1 MGSGPARV
9 PEAWS
14 RQPAGVATGEGSGW
28 GRRGGVVAISLAIF
42 RGALALSSSG
52 AGLPSAGLEA
62 SVVGGA
68 VGGGALACAGGGGG
82 GCGGG
87 GNGGG
92 NDPPPPNDGDRDKD
106 RDDKKKKGF
115 FGSMFG

>member
-1 MGSGPARV
+1 MRSGPARV

-28 GRRGGVVAISLAIF
+28 GRRGGLVAISLAIF

-62 SVVGGA
+62 SVVGGGRSVGARWRAPVAGEVGRRWVGMRWPSA
-68 VGGGALACAGGGGG
+68 VVGVA
-82 GCGGG
+82 
-87 GNGGG
+87 
-92 NDPPPPNDGDRDKD
+92 
-106 RDDKKKKGF
+106 
-115 FGSMFG
+115 